1 MDYKIITINIE
12 RLRNDLR
19 DECIGAY
26 FGGGYGGAL
35 IESFDVD
42 RAAPEKLVEIAQC
55 KGIDL
60 RMYIV

>member
-1 MDYKIITINIE
+1 MDDKIITITIE

-42 RAAPEKLVEIAQC
+42 LASPEKLVEIAQC

>member
-1 MDYKIITINIE
+1 MDDKIITINIE

-42 RAAPEKLVEIAQC
+42 RAATEKLVEIAQC

>member
-1 MDYKIITINIE
+1 MDDKIITINIE

-55 KGIDL
+55 NVIDL